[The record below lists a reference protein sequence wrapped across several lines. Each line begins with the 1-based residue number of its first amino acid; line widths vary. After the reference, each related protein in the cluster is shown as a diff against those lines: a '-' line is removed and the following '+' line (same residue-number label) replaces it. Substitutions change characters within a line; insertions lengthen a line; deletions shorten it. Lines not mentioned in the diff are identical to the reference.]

1 MNNQE
6 LALIEDKVERSG
18 MPALTIAEAK
28 QRWDT
33 IREFVSQ
40 IMIEGEDFGV
50 IPGTRTKPTLLKPG
64 AEKLCAFFGLAPD
77 IDVSQRI
84 EQWEAPEFFAYEV
97 KCSLR
102 GADGRLRGSGIGS
115 CSSRESQYNKRRNLA
130 DVANTILKMAK
141 KRAMVDAVLSTTGA
155 SQFYSQDVEDSHP
168 VPKPPQ
174 PASVPLT
181 ELQKLQATMVDK
193 DSVGRVLQGLV
204 NQLGARD
211 GQDKAYE
218 HFSKILDGYGV
229 PEWQNLKNLGEARA
243 VCRELYDLLHQEP
256 LPFVEAEIELPF

>member
-1 MNNQE
+1 
-6 LALIEDKVERSG
+6 
-18 MPALTIAEAK
+18 
-28 QRWDT
+28 
-33 IREFVSQ
+33 
-40 IMIEGEDFGV
+40 
-50 IPGTRTKPTLLKPG
+50 
-64 AEKLCAFFGLAPD
+64 
-77 IDVSQRI
+77 
-84 EQWEAPEFFAYEV
+84 
-97 KCSLR
+97 
-102 GADGRLRGSGIGS
+102 
-115 CSSRESQYNKRRNLA
+115 
-130 DVANTILKMAK
+130 
-141 KRAMVDAVLSTTGA
+141 
-155 SQFYSQDVEDSHP
+155 VEDSHP

>member
-1 MNNQE
+1 ME
-6 LALIEDKVERSG
+6 PGERSG

-77 IDVSQRI
+77 IDVTQRI

-155 SQFYSQDVEDSHP
+155 SQFYSQDVEESHP
-168 VPKPPQ
+168 APRPAQ
-174 PASVPLT
+174 PASAPLGAEAKT
-181 ELQKLQATMVDK
+181 ELQKLQAAMTDK
-193 DSVGRVLQGLV
+193 DSVGRILQGLV
-204 NQLGARD
+204 NQLSARD
-211 GQDKAYE
+211 NQEQA
-218 HFSKILDGYGV
+218 FIQFARILEGHGV
-229 PEWQNLKNLGEARA
+229 TEWQQLRNLGEARA

-256 LPFVEAEIELPF
+256 LPFVEIESEIPF

>member
-1 MNNQE
+1 MSSNE

-18 MPALTIAEAK
+18 MPALTINEAK

-64 AEKLCAFFGLAPD
+64 AEKLSAFFGLAPD
-77 IDVSQRI
+77 IDVTQRI
-84 EQWEAPEFFAYEV
+84 EQWEAPEFFQYEV

-115 CSSRESQYNKRRNLA
+115 CSSRESQYKRRNLA

-155 SQFYSQDVEDSHP
+155 SQFYTQDVEVQQHDTY
-168 VPKPPQ
+168 KQEQPP
-174 PASVPLT
+174 AALT
-181 ELQKLQATMVDK
+181 ELQKIQAKMTDK
-193 DSVGRVLQGLV
+193 ASIGAALEDLLKGLI
-204 NQLGARD
+204 ARD
-211 GQDKAYE
+211 GEERVYSRFAEILKA
-218 HFSKILDGYGV
+218 HGV
-229 PEWQNLKNLGEARA
+229 TEWQQLGSLGKARSVA
-243 VCRELYDLLHQEP
+243 RELFDLLHQDVIFQQEV
-256 LPFVEAEIELPF
+256 PF